1 MRLQSTSQKEY
12 LFSSESK
19 QAFLYHNPTY
29 TPPPL
34 IDEVILESCDVLPLE
49 GALRLENAQ
58 GNDQPALAMV
68 PILYTD
74 LPGVD
79 HEPITLFADSTT
91 TAGYVGVCVCGVL
104 NNCLVVQ
111 N

>member
-1 MRLQSTSQKEY
+1 MTS
-12 LFSSESK
+12 L
-19 QAFLYHNPTY
+19 
-29 TPPPL
+29 PL
-34 IDEVILESCDVLPLE
+34 LDEVTMELCDVLPLE
-49 GALRLENAQ
+49 GVLRLENAP

-91 TAGYVGVCVCGVL
+91 TAGYVGVVCVCVCVCGREGGGGGSKHK
-104 NNCLVVQ
+104 NNWVGW
-111 N
+111 NRTH